1 MLNNSASKA
10 PPVQKIEIPADLA
23 GQRLDNFLFNQLKG
37 VPKSRIYRIIRK
49 GEVRV
54 NQGRAKPDYKLNA
67 GDLLRIPPIRQSS
80 PSEPLVLSTKQA
92 QLEKMFD
99 TILFEDDGLLVINKP
114 AGMAVHGGSG
124 LSFGIIEA
132 MRHLKGNKQQLE
144 LVHRLDRDTSGCL
157 MISKSRR
164 VLKALHEQLQLRTVE
179 KVYWALVEGR
189 WEEHGI
195 VSAPLQKGHLS
206 SGERFVK
213 VSEDGQ
219 PSITEFKVLEHF
231 SETTLI
237 EARPKTGR
245 THQIRVHA
253 AFAGHPIV
261 GDEKYGK
268 RDFNQYM
275 KQQGLK
281 RLFLHAQGISFRLPG
296 YPDLISIEAPLDSA
310 WQKGVT
316 GLTGG

>member
-10 PPVQKIEIPADLA
+10 PPVQKITVSADFA

-49 GEVRV
+49 GEVRI

-80 PSEPLVLSTKQA
+80 AKEPVMLSNKQA
-92 QLEKMFD
+92 QLEKMLD
-99 TILFEDDGLLVINKP
+99 TILFEDTGLLVINKP

-124 LSFGIIEA
+124 VSFGIIEA
-132 MRHLKGNKQQLE
+132 MRHLKGHKHSLE

-157 MISKSRR
+157 MIAKSRR

-179 KVYWALVEGR
+179 KIYWALVEGH
-189 WEEHGI
+189 WQDHEV
-195 VSAPLQKGHLS
+195 VSAPLSKSHLS
-206 SGERFVK
+206 SGERFVR

-219 PSITEFKVLEHF
+219 PSITEFKVLQRF

-275 KQQGLK
+275 KQQGCK

-296 YPDLISIEAPLDSA
+296 YPDLISVEAPLDAA
-310 WQKGVT
+310 WQASIT